1 MTLFKKKIDI
11 DEFINNL
18 DKVGRV
24 KVLTYAVKKLFN
36 TIDQD
41 DILKENEF
49 GQWQIEGK
57 PINDTTKSLLI
68 AEAKGLLKSKLW
80 EVLQNDIK
88 YQANKKMFLL
98 AQNEEQLTA
107 GKMFLYALDC
117 INTRLKSMEKEI
129 GNFNSNGKLPMVK

>member
-1 MTLFKKKIDI
+1 MMFFQKKIDV

-18 DKVGRV
+18 DKTERN
-24 KVLTYAVKKLFN
+24 KILTYAVKKLFN
-36 TIDQD
+36 TIDAD
-41 DILKENEF
+41 DILRENEF
-49 GQWQIEGK
+49 GQWSIEGK
-57 PINDTTKSLLI
+57 PINDTTKNLLI

-80 EVLQNDIK
+80 EVLTNDIK

-117 INTRLKSMEKEI
+117 INTRLKSMDKET